1 MGLADLFCNI
11 DLGAIDSV
19 KRVESASQYRD
30 AVINENENKCAEKN
44 FTLIALYD
52 LLIGAR
58 LIYVWVSYIKGG
70 ALARGRV
77 TISSFATVAFVI
89 GRSQVMK
96 ADGVLD
102 GVFVCIF

>member
-1 MGLADLFCNI
+1 VGLADLFCNI

-19 KRVESASQYRD
+19 KRVE
-30 AVINENENKCAEKN
+30 
-44 FTLIALYD
+44 F
-52 LLIGAR
+52 IGAR